1 MEDSSSVRRRSV
13 SPQLKVRTTIW
24 REWREN
30 GLTGTVTLGWRE
42 KEVVRGEKEFLLF
55 VVDSDE
61 EGGDEEK
68 REGLCE
74 EENACI
80 DAEYET
86 DREEKENCG

>member
-1 MEDSSSVRRRSV
+1 M
-13 SPQLKVRTTIW
+13 KVRTTIW
-24 REWREN
+24 REWQEN

-42 KEVVRGEKEFLLF
+42 KEEVRGEKEFLLF
-55 VVDSDE
+55 VVDIDE
-61 EGGDEEK
+61 ESGDEEK

-86 DREEKENCG
+86 DREEEENCG

>member
-1 MEDSSSVRRRSV
+1 M
-13 SPQLKVRTTIW
+13 
-24 REWREN
+24 
-30 GLTGTVTLGWRE
+30 
-42 KEVVRGEKEFLLF
+42 
-55 VVDSDE
+55 VDIDE

-86 DREEKENCG
+86 DREEKENGG